1 MDTER
6 YTPTRLEWLV
16 LNIETKIPML
26 LSQLRRLKDLKTV
39 DDIRVFFKVK
49 EPDTVVVV
57 TRYVKDVPTDVVQ
70 LLHEE
75 IKRET
80 LEIANYY
87 GWESWVKIEADVP

>member
-1 MDTER
+1 MDVER

-26 LSQLRRLKDLKTV
+26 LSRIEKTKDLTTV
-39 DDIRVFFKVK
+39 DDIRVFFRVK

-57 TRYVKDVPTDVVQ
+57 TRHVKDVPKDVVQ
-70 LLHEE
+70 LLDEE

-80 LEIANYY
+80 LEIAKYY
-87 GWESWVKIEADVP
+87 GWDSWVKIEGDAP

>member
-1 MDTER
+1 MDVER

-26 LSQLRRLKDLKTV
+26 LSQLRRLKDFNTV
-39 DDIRVFFKVK
+39 DDVRVFFRIK

-57 TRYVKDVPTDVVQ
+57 TRFVKDVPKDVVQ
-70 LLHEE
+70 LLDEE

-80 LEIANYY
+80 LEIAKYY
-87 GWESWVKIEADVP
+87 GWDSWVKIEGDVP

>member
-1 MDTER
+1 MDVER

-26 LSQLRRLKDLKTV
+26 LSQLRRLKDFDTV
-39 DDIRVFFKVK
+39 DDIRVFFRIK

-57 TRYVKDVPTDVVQ
+57 TRFVKDVPKDVVQ
-70 LLHEE
+70 LLEEE

-80 LEIANYY
+80 LEIAKYY
-87 GWESWVKIEADVP
+87 GWDSWVKIEGDVP

>member
-1 MDTER
+1 MDVER

-26 LSQLRRLKDLKTV
+26 LSQLRRLKDFDTV
-39 DDIRVFFKVK
+39 DDIRVFLRIK

-57 TRYVKDVPTDVVQ
+57 TRFVKDVPKDVVQ
-70 LLHEE
+70 LLDEE

-80 LEIANYY
+80 LEIAKYY
-87 GWESWVKIEADVP
+87 GWDSWVKIEGDVP

>member
-1 MDTER
+1 MDVER

-26 LSQLRRLKDLKTV
+26 LSQLRRLKDLTTV

-57 TRYVKDVPTDVVQ
+57 TRYVKDVPKDVVQ
-70 LLHEE
+70 LLDEE

-80 LEIANYY
+80 LEIAKHY
-87 GWESWVKIEADVP
+87 GWDSWVKIEGDVP

>member
-1 MDTER
+1 MDVER
-6 YTPTRLEWLV
+6 YTPTKLEWLV

-39 DDIRVFFKVK
+39 DDIRVFFKIK

-70 LLHEE
+70 LLDAE

-80 LEIANYY
+80 LEIAKYY
-87 GWESWVKIEADVP
+87 GWESWVKIEADGS

>member
-1 MDTER
+1 MDVER

-39 DDIRVFFKVK
+39 DDIRVFLRVK

-57 TRYVKDVPTDVVQ
+57 TRYVKDVPKDVVQ
-70 LLHEE
+70 LLDEE

-80 LEIANYY
+80 LEIAKYY
-87 GWESWVKIEADVP
+87 GWDSWVKIERDVP

>member
-1 MDTER
+1 MDIER

-16 LNIETKIPML
+16 LNVETKIPML

-39 DDIRVFFKVK
+39 DDIRVFLRVK

-57 TRYVKDVPTDVVQ
+57 TRYVKDVPKVVVQ
-70 LLHEE
+70 LLDEE

-80 LEIANYY
+80 LEIAKYY
-87 GWESWVKIEADVP
+87 GWDSWVKIEGDVP